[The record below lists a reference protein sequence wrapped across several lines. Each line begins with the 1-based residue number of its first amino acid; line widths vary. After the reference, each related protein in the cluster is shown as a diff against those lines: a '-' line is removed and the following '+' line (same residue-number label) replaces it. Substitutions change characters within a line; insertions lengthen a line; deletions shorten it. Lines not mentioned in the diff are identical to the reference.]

1 MEKLISSPRAV
12 PRNSRIFA
20 FFYSNC
26 EKKKDKKK
34 RKENTVQ
41 VYQPLRW
48 PLKELTLTNRGEHL
62 RQLNFLF
69 VFFLLL

>member
-26 EKKKDKKK
+26 EKKETKKK
-34 RKENTVQ
+34 EGKHRSS
-41 VYQPLRW
+41 LS
-48 PLKELTLTNRGEHL
+48 TLEMAIERAYSY
-62 RQLNFLF
+62 
-69 VFFLLL
+69 